1 MSEREDRSR
10 AAGPGRIVDRRDS
23 RPMAMRRWPSLAL
36 AGACLTL
43 GLSIA
48 FSGARADE
56 TLADTP
62 PSQIRRLT
70 ESQYRN
76 VIADIF
82 GPDIK
87 VVGRFEPDLRIDGL
101 QAVGTSAVS
110 VTAAGLEQY
119 ELLARNIAAQVTD
132 DAHRAKLIACAPT
145 QADKDGAN
153 CARRFI
159 AHVGPQL
166 YRRPL
171 DAAEISALTDEVVSA
186 ASTLGNFHAGLAA
199 TLSGMLTSPE
209 FLFRVDRPAASR
221 QTIDAWSKA
230 SRLSFLLWNTTPD
243 QALLDDAA
251 SGALD
256 TQAGLVRA
264 VDRLV
269 ASPRFEQ
276 GVRAFF
282 SDYLRLDGMDEL
294 AKDALIYP
302 AFSQAVGTALREQTL
317 RTVSW
322 FLVERQG
329 DYRDLFTTRSIAM
342 NRALGPIY
350 DIPVAQADWYVH
362 EFPQSD
368 PRAGLLTH
376 ASLLSQHSHPGRT
389 SPTLRGV
396 ALREIFLCE
405 KIPAPPANVNFAVV
419 QNVDNPTLKTTRARL
434 QAHLDDEECA
444 SCHRRTDPLGLGL
457 EQFDGAGQFRRVEHD
472 ETIDVSGDFEK
483 QAFDGAAA
491 LGRLFHDSTK
501 VSNCLVQ
508 SAWRYAHGRN
518 PVNADQ
524 AGLGQL
530 NQRFSS
536 GGYRFPALMRAIALD
551 PALFAMP
558 SLLPDRP
565 TVAVRKSRESG

>member
-1 MSEREDRSR
+1 MKLRTLS
-10 AAGPGRIVDRRDS
+10 
-23 RPMAMRRWPSLAL
+23 SLTL

-43 GLSIA
+43 GLSVA
-48 FSGARADE
+48 FNGARADE
-56 TLADTP
+56 AHSSTP
-62 PSQIRRLT
+62 ASQLRRLT
-70 ESQYRN
+70 ESQYRS

-119 ELLARNIAAQVTD
+119 EGLARNIAAQVTD
-132 DAHRAKLIACAPT
+132 EQHRAKLVGCEPSAV
-145 QADKDGAN
+145 DKDGAA

-159 AHVGPQL
+159 EHVGPQL

-171 DAAEISALTDEVVSA
+171 AAVEITALTKETVSA
-186 ASTLGNFHAGLAA
+186 AGTLGSFHAGLAA

-209 FLFRVDRPAASR
+209 FLFRVDRPAPSR
-221 QTIDAWSKA
+221 RSVDAWSKA

-243 QALLDDAA
+243 QALLNDAA
-251 SGALD
+251 NGALD
-256 TQAGLVRA
+256 TQAGLAKA
-264 VDRLV
+264 VDRMI

-282 SDYLRLDGMDEL
+282 TDYLRLDGMDEL
-294 AKDALIYP
+294 AKDTLIYP
-302 AFSQAVGTALREQTL
+302 AFSRTVATALREQTL
-317 RTVSW
+317 RTINRL
-322 FLVERQG
+322 LVEQKG
-329 DYRDLFTTRSIAM
+329 DYRDLFTTRAIAM
-342 NRALGPIY
+342 NRSLGPIY
-350 DIPVAQADWYVH
+350 DIPVAKADWYIH
-362 EFPQSD
+362 EFPQGD

-444 SCHRRTDPLGLGL
+444 SCHRKTDPLGLGL
-457 EQFDGAGQFRRVEHD
+457 EQFDGAGQFRKVEHD
-472 ETIDVSGDFEK
+472 ETIDVTGDFEK

-491 LGRLFHDSTK
+491 LGRLFHDNPR
-501 VSNCLVQ
+501 VSSCLVQ

-518 PVNADQ
+518 PADTDSADIARLDQ
-524 AGLGQL
+524 
-530 NQRFSS
+530 NFST
-536 GGYRFPALMRAIALD
+536 GGYRFTALMRAIALD
-551 PALFAMP
+551 PAFFAMP
-558 SLLPDRP
+558 RLVPDRR
-565 TVAVRKSRESG
+565 AAIVRRTKESG

>member
-1 MSEREDRSR
+1 MKLR
-10 AAGPGRIVDRRDS
+10 ALS
-23 RPMAMRRWPSLAL
+23 SLTL

-48 FSGARADE
+48 FNGARADE
-56 TLADTP
+56 AHSSTP
-62 PSQIRRLT
+62 ASQLRRLT
-70 ESQYRN
+70 ESQYRS

-119 ELLARNIAAQVTD
+119 EGLARNIAAQVTD
-132 DAHRAKLIACAPT
+132 EQHRAKLVGCEPSA
-145 QADKDGAN
+145 ADKDGAA

-159 AHVGPQL
+159 EHVGPQL
-166 YRRPL
+166 FRRPMA
-171 DAAEISALTDEVVSA
+171 AAEVTALTNETVSA
-186 ASTLGNFHAGLAA
+186 ASTLGSFHAGLAA

-209 FLFRVDRPAASR
+209 FLFRVDRPAASKR
-221 QTIDAWSKA
+221 SIDAWSKA

-243 QALLDDAA
+243 QALLNDAA

-256 TQAGLVRA
+256 TQAGLAKA
-264 VDRLV
+264 VDRMIG
-269 ASPRFEQ
+269 SPRFEQ

-282 SDYLRLDGMDEL
+282 TDYLRLDGMDEL
-294 AKDALIYP
+294 AKDSLIYP
-302 AFSQAVGTALREQTL
+302 AFSPTVATALREQTL
-317 RTVSW
+317 RTINW
-322 FLVERQG
+322 LLVERKG
-329 DYRDLFTTRSIAM
+329 DYRDLFTTRAIAM
-342 NRALGPIY
+342 NKSLGPIY
-350 DIPVAQADWYVH
+350 DIPVSTANWYIH
-362 EFPQSD
+362 EFPQGD
-368 PRAGLLTH
+368 PRGGLLTH

-444 SCHRRTDPLGLGL
+444 SCHRKTDPLGLGL
-457 EQFDGAGQFRRVEHD
+457 EQFDGAGQFRKVEHD
-472 ETIDVSGDFEK
+472 EPIDVTGNFEK

-491 LGRLFHDSTK
+491 LGGLFRNNPRVST
-501 VSNCLVQ
+501 CLVQ
-508 SAWRYAHGRN
+508 SAWRYALGRN
-518 PVNADQ
+518 PTEADG
-524 AGLGQL
+524 ADIARL
-530 NQRFSS
+530 NQDFTTA
-536 GGYRFPALMRAIALD
+536 GYRFTALMRTIALD

-558 SLLPDRP
+558 RLVPDRR
-565 TVAVRKSRESG
+565 AGIVRRTKEAG

>member
-1 MSEREDRSR
+1 MKIRSL
-10 AAGPGRIVDRRDS
+10 
-23 RPMAMRRWPSLAL
+23 PSLAL

-43 GLSIA
+43 GFSIA

-56 TLADTP
+56 TLTDTP

-70 ESQYRN
+70 ESQYRS

-101 QAVGTSAVS
+101 QAVGASAVS
-110 VTAAGLEQY
+110 VTPAGLEQY
-119 ELLARNIAAQVTD
+119 ETLARNIAAQVTD
-132 DAHRAKLIACAPT
+132 EQHRAKLVACAPT
-145 QADKDGAN
+145 PVDKDGAA

-159 AHVGPQL
+159 EHVGPQL

-171 DAAEISALTDEVVSA
+171 TAAEVTALTNETVSA
-186 ASTLGNFHAGLAA
+186 ASTLGNFHTALAA

-209 FLFRVDRPAASR
+209 FLFRIDRPTASR
-221 QTIDAWSKA
+221 RSIDAWSKA

-243 QALLDDAA
+243 QALLADAA

-256 TQAGLVRA
+256 TQAGLAKA
-264 VDRLV
+264 VDRLI

-282 SDYLRLDGMDEL
+282 TDYLRLDGMDEL
-294 AKDALIYP
+294 SKDSLIYP
-302 AFSQAVGTALREQTL
+302 GFSQAVATGLREQTL
-317 RTVSW
+317 RTINW
-322 FLVERQG
+322 LLVNQRG

-342 NRALGPIY
+342 NRSLGPIY
-350 DIPVAQADWYVH
+350 DIPVAKADWYIH
-362 EFPQSD
+362 EFPQGD
-368 PRAGLLTH
+368 PRTGLLTH
-376 ASLLSQHSHPGRT
+376 ASMLAQHSHPGRT

-444 SCHRRTDPLGLGL
+444 SCHRRTDPIGLGL
-457 EQFDGAGQFRRVEHD
+457 EQFDGAGQFRKVEHD
-472 ETIDVSGDFEK
+472 EVIDVTGNFEK

-491 LGRLFHDSTK
+491 LGRLFHDDPK
-501 VSNCLVQ
+501 VSSCLVQ

-518 PVNADQ
+518 PIDADQ
-524 AGLGQL
+524 ADLTRL
-530 NQRFSS
+530 NQGFSS
-536 GGYRFPALMRAIALD
+536 GGYRFTALMRAIALD
-551 PALFAMP
+551 PALFTVP
-558 SLLPDRP
+558 RLVPDRRA
-565 TVAVRKSRESG
+565 AVVRRSKESG

>member
-1 MSEREDRSR
+1 VKLRSL
-10 AAGPGRIVDRRDS
+10 
-23 RPMAMRRWPSLAL
+23 PSLAL

-43 GLSIA
+43 GFSIA

-56 TLADTP
+56 TLTSTP
-62 PSQIRRLT
+62 SSQIRRLT
-70 ESQYRN
+70 ESQYRA

-101 QAVGTSAVS
+101 QAVGASALS

-119 ELLARNIAAQVTD
+119 ETLARNIAVQVTD
-132 DAHRAKLIACAPT
+132 EDHRAKLVGCAPT
-145 QADKDGAN
+145 PADKDGAA

-159 AHVGPQL
+159 GHVGSQL

-171 DAAEISALTDEVVSA
+171 TAAEINSLTSETRSA
-186 ASTLGNFHAGLAA
+186 ASTLGNFHAGLTA

-209 FLFRVDRPAASR
+209 FLFRVDRPSSVR
-221 QTIDAWSKA
+221 RGNIDAWSKA

-243 QALLDDAA
+243 QALIDEAA

-256 TQAGLVRA
+256 TQAGLAKA
-264 VDRLV
+264 VDRMI

-276 GVRAFF
+276 GARAFF
-282 SDYLRLDGMDEL
+282 TDYLRLDGMDDL
-294 AKDALIYP
+294 AKDSLIYP
-302 AFSQAVGTALREQTL
+302 AFSQAVSTALREQTL
-317 RTVSW
+317 RTISW
-322 FLVERQG
+322 LLVNQRG
-329 DYRDLFTTRSIAM
+329 DYRDLFTTRAIAM

-350 DIPVAQADWYVH
+350 DIPVARSDWYIH
-362 EFPQSD
+362 EFPQGD
-368 PRAGLLTH
+368 PRTGLLTH
-376 ASLLSQHSHPGRT
+376 ASMLAQHSHPGRT
-389 SPTLRGV
+389 SPTLRGA

-405 KIPAPPANVNFAVV
+405 KTPSPPANVNFAVV

-444 SCHRRTDPLGLGL
+444 SCHRRTDPIGLGL
-457 EQFDGAGQFRRVEHD
+457 EQFDGAGQFRKVEHD
-472 ETIDVSGDFEK
+472 EVIDVAGTFDK

-491 LGRLFHDSTK
+491 LGRLFHDNPQ
-501 VSNCLVQ
+501 VSSCLVQ

-518 PVNADQ
+518 PVATDQ
-524 AGLGQL
+524 PDIAKLTQG
-530 NQRFSS
+530 FSS
-536 GGYRFPALMRAIALD
+536 GGYRFTTLMREIALD

-558 SLLPDRP
+558 RLIPDRRAE
-565 TVAVRKSRESG
+565 AVRRSKESG

>member
-1 MSEREDRSR
+1 MKVRSF
-10 AAGPGRIVDRRDS
+10 
-23 RPMAMRRWPSLAL
+23 PSLAL

-43 GLSIA
+43 GFSIA
-48 FSGARADE
+48 FSGAQADE
-56 TLADTP
+56 TLTSTP

-70 ESQYRN
+70 ESQYRS

-101 QAVGTSAVS
+101 QAVGSSAVS
-110 VTAAGLEQY
+110 VTSAGLEQY
-119 ELLARNIAAQVTD
+119 ETLARNIAAQVTD
-132 DAHRAKLIACAPT
+132 DEHRAKLVGCTPT
-145 QADKDGAN
+145 PVDKDGAA

-159 AHVGPQL
+159 ERVGPQL

-171 DAAEISALTDEVVSA
+171 TSPEVAALTNETVLA
-186 ASTLGNFHAGLAA
+186 ASTLGNFNAALAA

-209 FLFRVDRPAASR
+209 FLFRIDRPAASR
-221 QTIDAWSKA
+221 RSIDAWSKA

-256 TQAGLVRA
+256 TQAGLAKA
-264 VDRLV
+264 VDRLI

-282 SDYLRLDGMDEL
+282 TDYLRLDGMDEL
-294 AKDALIYP
+294 SKDALIYP
-302 AFSQAVGTALREQTL
+302 AFSQIVATGLREQTL
-317 RTVSW
+317 RTISW
-322 FLVERQG
+322 LLVDRRG
-329 DYRDLFTTRSIAM
+329 DYRELFTSRSIAM
-342 NRALGPIY
+342 HRSLGPIY
-350 DIPVAQADWYVH
+350 DIPVAKADWYIH
-362 EFPQSD
+362 EFPQGD
-368 PRAGLLTH
+368 PRTGLLTH
-376 ASLLSQHSHPGRT
+376 ASMLAQHSHPGRT
-389 SPTLRGV
+389 SPTLRGM
-396 ALREIFLCE
+396 ALREIFMCE

-457 EQFDGAGQFRRVEHD
+457 EQFDGAGQFRKVEHD
-472 ETIDVSGDFEK
+472 EVIDVTGDFEK

-491 LGRLFHDSTK
+491 LGRLFHDNPK
-501 VSNCLVQ
+501 VSSCLVQ

-518 PVNADQ
+518 PVEADQ
-524 AGLGQL
+524 ADLARL
-530 NQRFSS
+530 NQGFSS
-536 GGYRFPALMRAIALD
+536 DGYRFTALMRAIALD
-551 PALFAMP
+551 PALFTVP
-558 SLLPDRP
+558 RLVPDRRA
-565 TVAVRKSRESG
+565 AVVRRSKESG